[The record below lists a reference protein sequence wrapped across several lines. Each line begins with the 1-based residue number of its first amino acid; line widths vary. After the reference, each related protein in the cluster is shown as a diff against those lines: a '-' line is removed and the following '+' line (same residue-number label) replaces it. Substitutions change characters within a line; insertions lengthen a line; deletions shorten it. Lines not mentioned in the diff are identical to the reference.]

1 MSSICL
7 TLLVTAPCR
16 LKHYSFFDIGES
28 ASYEDDVLTFEL
40 LERAATK
47 RILPANDILR
57 KRLKDYGGDFRV
69 AIALSGKALDLYER
83 IKPEVLDSFKSLAE
97 TGFVEF
103 ISAPHH
109 NSLASLFSPQ
119 EFQEQAIMHRDRI
132 HALFGIT
139 PTAFRNTGLIY
150 SQAQAAAV
158 EQLDFQVIFA
168 GASDKLLGRR
178 SPNAV
183 YRPATCSSLKLLVD
197 DAALSKKVSERLINS
212 DRPDPTPAALSFT
225 RPLPPIRGAVTTLT
239 IDLNGFTTDRQDAAG
254 LFEFIDHLPEAVLTA
269 SGHHFETPTRAALAH
284 KPTVSISTP
293 DPVSGI
299 PAGHDLSPWLGN
311 EMQKD
316 ALNALYL
323 LEPRVKGRQDPVLLG
338 TWRMLQSADHFLKMS
353 THNGTPEISP
363 YDAYINFMNIL
374 TDFSERIGN

>member
-83 IKPEVLDSFKSLAE
+83 FKPEVLDSFKSLAE

-132 HALFGIT
+132 HALFG
-139 PTAFRNTGLIY
+139 
-150 SQAQAAAV
+150 
-158 EQLDFQVIFA
+158 
-168 GASDKLLGRR
+168 
-178 SPNAV
+178 
-183 YRPATCSSLKLLVD
+183 
-197 DAALSKKVSERLINS
+197 
-212 DRPDPTPAALSFT
+212 
-225 RPLPPIRGAVTTLT
+225 
-239 IDLNGFTTDRQDAAG
+239 
-254 LFEFIDHLPEAVLTA
+254 
-269 SGHHFETPTRAALAH
+269 
-284 KPTVSISTP
+284 
-293 DPVSGI
+293 
-299 PAGHDLSPWLGN
+299 
-311 EMQKD
+311 
-316 ALNALYL
+316 
-323 LEPRVKGRQDPVLLG
+323 
-338 TWRMLQSADHFLKMS
+338 
-353 THNGTPEISP
+353 
-363 YDAYINFMNIL
+363 
-374 TDFSERIGN
+374 